1 MLPDESTINVIS
13 TGESQVG
20 ISEDTKLFLSNTD
33 QKRVPVIQKK
43 ELHVNW
49 EKDKEKIE
57 VNQRLYLV
65 CNDPEVYSLET
76 SPS

>member
-49 EKDKEKIE
+49 EKDKEKSE

-65 CNDPEVYSLET
+65 CNDSEVYSLET

>member
-49 EKDKEKIE
+49 EEDKEKSE

-65 CNDPEVYSLET
+65 CNDQEVYSLET
-76 SPS
+76 SPA

>member
-43 ELHVNW
+43 ELHLNW
-49 EKDKEKIE
+49 EKDKEKSE